1 MSHDDHFMFRATV
14 TLIAGGFVL
23 LVALFLLRA
32 VLRTGRRALK
42 EILRVGALMVAM
54 FLTVVVSRGEIGQL
68 GAWAGF
74 GGAAVVTVLSFI
86 I

>member
-1 MSHDDHFMFRATV
+1 MSHDDHFMFRAVV

-23 LVALFLLRA
+23 FIALVLFRA

-42 EILRVGALMVAM
+42 EILRVGAIMVTM
-54 FLTVVVSRGEIGQL
+54 FLAVVFSRGEIGQL

-74 GGAAVVTVLSFI
+74 GGAVVVTVLSFI